1 MFYQN
6 YIIKVK
12 KAEQELKSGET
23 IEPSDSRRD
32 GDAICNTRHYG
43 REDKNPNTI
52 TNFRKH
58 GEQLS

>member
-1 MFYQN
+1 M
-6 YIIKVK
+6 IKVK

-43 REDKNPNTI
+43 REDKNPNI
-52 TNFRKH
+52 IANFRKH